1 VPAGARR
8 VLWARRARSAA
19 GYALAFLVVTAGA
32 IWLALRVTPLQTVS
46 AAGQVAQVG
55 GSLPTLSLSGAG
67 ELDLFG
73 QVIPT
78 RLRFA
83 GPIRPRLEVDH
94 ISITP
99 QIVSELR
106 ADGAHRVEL
115 TFSQQLAAGWE
126 RYFLWETLI
135 VAGFVALGLVAVYAI
150 RRRHVAWKM
159 VALGVVAACAVNVG
173 GIAAT
178 ASSTP
183 RLLSSVRTLDD
194 LVGVDTVAPQ
204 PAPVKAQPSAQA
216 VVIGDSTASG
226 WGLPWVSG
234 ASALDQGCGRSGES
248 YAADLA
254 SVNNWNVLNLACG
267 SATIRDGL
275 LGAQVLFNGQ
285 IAAPQF
291 AVAAQATHAKVI
303 IVSVGAD
310 DLQWGVMTQ
319 LCAGGGVCNDKVSG
333 AYFAQLLNS
342 FTRDYYEL
350 LSELDNLPWHP
361 SVLVNEYYSPFGAS
375 LGCLSQYGMTAA
387 KARALVAR
395 LDQLNRVLVQ
405 GAGAFGFG
413 VAAQRFTGHELCTP
427 YPYVQG
433 PSDPAPMHPN
443 AAGELAIALADEQAL
458 PGLEPSPLDIP
469 APPAS
474 PAAASPPALG
484 LG

>member
-1 VPAGARR
+1 VRVSVRRALNARR
-8 VLWARRARSAA
+8 IRSAA
-19 GYALAFLVVTAGA
+19 VYVFAFLAVTAGS
-32 IWLALRVTPLQTVS
+32 IWLALRVTPMQTVS

-55 GSLPTLSLSGAG
+55 GSLPSLSLSGPG

-78 RLRFA
+78 RPRFA
-83 GPIRPRLEVDH
+83 GPIRPRLEFDH

-135 VAGFVALGLVAVYAI
+135 VAGFVALGLVAVYAV

-159 VALGVVAACAVNVG
+159 VALGVTLACVVNVG
-173 GIAAT
+173 GILAT

-194 LVGVDTVAPQ
+194 LVGVDPVMPPAP
-204 PAPVKAQPSAQA
+204 PVKAQPNAQA

-226 WGLPWVSG
+226 WGLPWVS
-234 ASALDQGCGRSGES
+234 SPSKLDQGCGRSAES
-248 YAADLA
+248 FAADLS
-254 SVNNWNVLNLACG
+254 SVNSWNVLNLACG

-291 AVAAQATHAKVI
+291 AVAAQATHAKLIV
-303 IVSVGAD
+303 VSVGAD

-342 FTRDYYEL
+342 FTRDFYEL

-361 SVLVNEYYSPFGAS
+361 AVLVNQYYSPFGTS
-375 LGCLSQYGMTAA
+375 LGCLSQYGMTPA
-387 KARALVAR
+387 KARALVGR
-395 LDQLNRVLVQ
+395 LGQLNKVLAQ

-413 VAAQRFTGHELCTP
+413 VAAPRFTGHELCTP
-427 YPYVQG
+427 NPYVQG
-433 PSDPAPMHPN
+433 PDDQAPMHPN
-443 AAGELAIALADEQAL
+443 AAGELAIALADQQAF

-469 APPAS
+469 ALPAT
-474 PAAASPPALG
+474 PAAIPPPALG
-484 LG
+484 